1 MNKSSVILTVL
12 LTLCAACGSKSSDQA
27 SAGGDS
33 QSSTTDLGSAETIS
47 QGKVLINAND
57 CMTCHDLQV
66 KRIGPAQD
74 SIAAKYEFTKAN
86 VDMLAKKVIDGGS
99 GNWGTIPMTPHA
111 DLPMENAQKMVAYI
125 LSLDGEHLH

>member
-1 MNKSSVILTVL
+1 MNKTSVVLTVL
-12 LTLCAACGSKSSDQA
+12 LALCVACGSKSGDQA
-27 SAGGDS
+27 SSGSDS
-33 QSSTTDLGSAETIS
+33 QSSDLGSAETIS

-57 CMTCHDLQV
+57 CMTCHDLKV

-86 VDMLAKKVIDGGS
+86 VDMLAKKVINGGT
-99 GNWGTIPMTPHA
+99 GNWGTIPMTPHP